1 VEGPLTKQVQECAA
15 RLDDTVKTLEEIRK
29 NGDEEQLRLRHVMDA
44 ETHLLKTKKQAEE
57 AFVQT
62 IDEARMAAAEADED
76 AMACNDDEPAAA
88 VRDASNMDFLVKSAA
103 ARLVDHERNAKDAS
117 DAHIEVQAALEAA
130 KQELENLPLQGESDT
145 EMMSSNACH
154 QRIALEAWLN
164 DLEVMTHEK
173 ETASVAASSAA
184 AAAKNELQDLESRHE
199 SSRIVARPLKEIIRE
214 ELDIVETWLRVHHER
229 GTAIMAEVGVREVAW
244 TKEKETLGAD
254 LHRAQLQAIVAEEAV
269 NVASGLANT
278 LRSNK
283 SERAARHASRV
294 ATRAHITESDE
305 D

>member
-214 ELDIVETWLRVHHER
+214 ELNIVETWLMVHHDR
-229 GTAIMAEVGVREVAW
+229 GTAIVAEVGVRKLAW
-244 TKEKETLGAD
+244 TKEKEALGAD

-269 NVASGLANT
+269 SVASGLANT

-283 SERAARHASRV
+283 
-294 ATRAHITESDE
+294 
-305 D
+305 